1 MFASAFGD
9 RSNVTD
15 TEDDIC
21 YMIRKQ
27 KAAGKKFPK
36 GYMATGMEDTHY
48 QDNVYFMDQYEALGV
63 EFERIIDHGAHNW
76 EYCNKHV
83 KKFLD
88 WLNIEGTFQREQE

>member
-1 MFASAFGD
+1 M
-9 RSNVTD
+9 TD

-88 WLNIEGTFQREQE
+88 WLNIEGTFQRELE